1 MSKSIGNV
9 VSPEEVIEKYSADT
23 LRFYLLD
30 ANKAWDD
37 LKFNW
42 DEVQNSSK
50 LFNILWNVYYFSTTY
65 MSLDNFDPT
74 AHNKEDLKFREEDL
88 WIRSRVNTLIKS
100 VGEDFEALVFN
111 RATEKSQTSYWKIL
125 VVGM

>member
-1 MSKSIGNV
+1 M
-9 VSPEEVIEKYSADT
+9 
-23 LRFYLLD
+23 LD
-30 ANKAWDD
+30 ANKPWDD

-74 AHNKEDLKFREEDL
+74 KHYKEDLKFRQEDL
-88 WIRSRVNTLIKS
+88 WIRSRVNSLIKS
-100 VGEDFEALVFN
+100 VGEDFESLVFN
-111 RATEKSQTSYWKIL
+111 RATEKITDFVLEDLSRWYVRLIRGRTWVES
-125 VVGM
+125 